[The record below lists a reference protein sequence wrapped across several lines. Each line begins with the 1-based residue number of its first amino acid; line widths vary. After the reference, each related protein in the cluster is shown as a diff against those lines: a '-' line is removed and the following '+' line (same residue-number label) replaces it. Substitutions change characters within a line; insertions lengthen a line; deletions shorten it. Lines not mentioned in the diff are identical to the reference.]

1 MCQDTG
7 TAIISAVKGERVI
20 SGGSDAEFLSKGIF
34 NTYRSSNLRYSQL
47 APITMFEE
55 KNTGNNLPAQ
65 IDIYSGSGNEYKF
78 TFIQKGGGSAN
89 KSFLFQQTK
98 AILNPDSLKE
108 FLTDTIIN
116 LGTAACPPYHLAIVI
131 GGTSAEST
139 LKTVKAASVRD
150 LDKLP
155 TTGDISGHGW
165 RDLEWEKIILEMTR
179 KMGIGAQFGESTS
192 VTM

>member
-20 SGGSDAEFLSKGIF
+20 SGGSDAESLSKGIF

-78 TFIQKGGGSAN
+78 TFIQKKEVALRINHSYIS
-89 KSFLFQQTK
+89 KQKLFSIQ
-98 AILNPDSLKE
+98 
-108 FLTDTIIN
+108 
-116 LGTAACPPYHLAIVI
+116 IVY
-131 GGTSAEST
+131 EN
-139 LKTVKAASVRD
+139 
-150 LDKLP
+150 
-155 TTGDISGHGW
+155 
-165 RDLEWEKIILEMTR
+165 
-179 KMGIGAQFGESTS
+179 F
-192 VTM
+192 